1 MKRINL
7 TLAAGLAVL
16 MLAGCGSSSKKE
28 LPPAELEK
36 FTAEVELER
45 SWKRNI
51 GVGQGELYNNLQPA
65 LDGLTLYAA
74 DANGR
79 VVSMDRD
86 TGKVNWQVKLKEP
99 LSGAVGAGGGRV
111 MLGTLNGA
119 VITLDEMDGS
129 ELWRAQVSS
138 EVLAPPQTNGD
149 IVVVQSQ
156 DDKLV
161 ALDITTGEQRW
172 MYESSLPVLTVRGHS
187 TPVVSL
193 YRVYAGL
200 ASGRVVALD
209 ANNGIALWEQRVA
222 QPQGRSELERMVD
235 IDGHLLLNDD
245 TLYAA
250 TYQGNLVALDAESGS
265 IRWQRPASSHGGPG
279 AGFGSVYL
287 SRADG
292 AVEAFD
298 QNRGIPLWTNEQLL
312 RRQLTAPVAFSSY
325 VAVADYEGYLHL
337 LAQTDGRLVGRVRVD
352 SKGVRVP
359 PIARSGTL
367 YIYGNSGDLAA
378 YQLR

>member
-1 MKRINL
+1 MKWMNR
-7 TLAAGLAVL
+7 TLAVGLSAL
-16 MLAGCGSSSKKE
+16 LLAGCGSSSKKE
-28 LPPAELEK
+28 LPPAKLEK
-36 FTAEVELER
+36 FSAEVQLDR

-86 TGKVNWQVKLKEP
+86 TGKVNWQVKLKES

-111 MLGTLNGA
+111 MLGTLNGE
-119 VITLDEMDGS
+119 VITLDENDGS

-161 ALDITTGEQRW
+161 ALDIGTGEQRW

-209 ANNGIALWEQRVA
+209 ANNGVPLWEQRVA

-235 IDGHLLLNDD
+235 IDGQLLLEDN

-250 TYQGNLVALDAESGS
+250 TYQGNLVAMDAESGS
-265 IRWQRPASSHGGPG
+265 IRWQRPTSSHAGPG

-292 AVEAFD
+292 AVQAFD
-298 QNRGIPLWTNEQLL
+298 QNRATPLWTNEQLL
-312 RRQLTAPVAFSSY
+312 RRQLTAPVAFDSY

-337 LAQTDGRLVGRVRVD
+337 LAQSDGRLVGRVRVD
-352 SKGVRVP
+352 SKGVRAA
-359 PIARSGTL
+359 PIARSGKL
-367 YIYGNSGDLAA
+367 YVYGNSGDLAA

>member
-28 LPPAELEK
+28 LPPMELEK

-119 VITLDEMDGS
+119 VITLDESDGS

-149 IVVVQSQ
+149 IIVVQTQ

-161 ALDITTGEQRW
+161 ALDIGTGEQRW

-209 ANNGIALWEQRVA
+209 ASNGIPLWEQRVA

-235 IDGHLLLNDD
+235 IDGHLLLDD
-245 TLYAA
+245 QTLYAA
-250 TYQGNLVALDAESGS
+250 TYQGNLVALDAESGT

-287 SRADG
+287 SKADG
-292 AVEAFD
+292 TVEAYD
-298 QNRGIPLWTNEQLL
+298 QNRATPLWTNEQLL
-312 RRQLTAPVAFSSY
+312 RRQLTAPVAFNSY

-367 YIYGNSGDLAA
+367 YVYGNSGDLAA